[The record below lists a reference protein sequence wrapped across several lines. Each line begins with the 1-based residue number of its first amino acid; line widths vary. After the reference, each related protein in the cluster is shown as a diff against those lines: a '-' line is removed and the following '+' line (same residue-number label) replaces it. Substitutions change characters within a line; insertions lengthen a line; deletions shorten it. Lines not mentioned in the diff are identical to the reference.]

1 MVNAAFHRRQFAGW
15 HKPRWRAGTMRG
27 NGARIG
33 GCIEWTPRM
42 SFDSGIQMPKIT
54 QNQTIIPFPPG
65 EH

>member
-1 MVNAAFHRRQFAGW
+1 
-15 HKPRWRAGTMRG
+15 MRG